1 MKFSKTILLF
11 GAGKSAT
18 VLIDYL
24 KKKSAIH
31 QWLFIVADNNLAVV
45 QSKLGE
51 HPNVKAV
58 QINIENASERKKLV
72 EEADIVISMMPPL
85 LHYLIAVD
93 CLEFSK
99 NLLTASYTDAKIK
112 ELSAEIERKGLLF
125 LCEMGLDPGIDHMSA
140 MKLIHEIEAKHGK
153 IISFKSH
160 CGGLVAPEND
170 DNPWHYKISW
180 NPRNVVLAGKAGAIF
195 KLNDQTYEK
204 PYSEIFDSNEQ
215 VQLHGLGAL
224 SYYPNRD
231 SISYINLYQLKDIQ
245 TFIRTTLR
253 YPSFISGWRKVVDWN
268 LTDETIQY
276 PTIGLSIADFF
287 NQHFNRNNLVK
298 EVEQIKAN
306 ATIHAD
312 ASILLKQLQ
321 FLGIEDHQTKLP
333 MSEGSA
339 ADILQ
344 YILEQKLALKPGEKD
359 MVVML
364 HEIEYLIDNKL
375 HRVESSLITIGTDEQ
390 RTAMAKTVGL
400 PLGIAAVLILEG
412 KLNVKGL
419 HIPINAAIYEPVLA
433 ELANESIEFTE
444 IHY

>member
-1 MKFSKTILLF
+1 
-11 GAGKSAT
+11 
-18 VLIDYL
+18 
-24 KKKSAIH
+24 
-31 QWLFIVADNNLAVV
+31 
-45 QSKLGE
+45 
-51 HPNVKAV
+51 
-58 QINIENASERKKLV
+58 NIENASERKKLV

-99 NLLTASYTDAKIK
+99 NLLTASYTDSKIK

-140 MKLIHEIEAKHGK
+140 MKLIHEIEAKNGK

-204 PYSEIFDSNEQ
+204 PYSEIFDSNEE

-253 YPSFISGWRKVVDWN
+253 YPSFISGWRKIVDWN

-287 NQHFNRNNLVK
+287 NQHFNRNNLVE

-306 ATIHAD
+306 ALIHDD

-321 FLGIEDHQTKLP
+321 FLGLEDHQTILP
-333 MSEGSA
+333 MSEGST

-364 HEIEYLIDNKL
+364 HELEYLIDNKL
-375 HRVESSLITIGTDEQ
+375 HRVESSLITNGTDEQ